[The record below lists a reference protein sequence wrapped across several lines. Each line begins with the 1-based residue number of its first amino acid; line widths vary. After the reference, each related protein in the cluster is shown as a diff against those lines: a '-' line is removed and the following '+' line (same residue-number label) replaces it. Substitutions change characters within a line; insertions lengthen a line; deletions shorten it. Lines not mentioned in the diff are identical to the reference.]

1 MLEYSKMILE
11 KVSFDNY
18 IFEKELSKAVKRIST
33 DEISSLEAW
42 INDNFS
48 DRYPQVIDRIF
59 RDKRRAAHRRRHA
72 VEEE

>member
-1 MLEYSKMILE
+1 MLEYSKTILE

-18 IFEKELSKAVKRIST
+18 IFEKELSKAVKRVST

-48 DRYPQVIDRIF
+48 DKYPQTIDRIF
-59 RDKRRAAHRRRHA
+59 RDKRRAAHRRRNA
-72 VEEE
+72 IEQD